1 MKEIFKRASIR
12 KYSGKPVEKEKTKQL
27 LRAAM
32 AAPSAR
38 NKKPWHFIVIRE
50 REMLEKI
57 AAFHPYAS
65 MLTGADCAILIC
77 GDYRLED
84 QLGYLAIN
92 GAAATENML
101 LEAVSLG
108 LGACWLG
115 IYPRQERMKAI
126 SELTGLPD
134 YIVPL
139 TLVSVGYPA
148 EEKVQEERFDEDRI
162 RYDRW

>member
-1 MKEIFKRASIR
+1 MKEIFKRTSVR
-12 KYSGKPVEKEKTKQL
+12 KYSGKPVEPEKTEQL

-38 NKKPWHFIVIRE
+38 NKKPWHFIVMRD

-65 MLTGADCAILIC
+65 MLIEADCAILVC

-92 GAAATENML
+92 GAAATENIL
-101 LEAVSLG
+101 LEAVSQG

-115 IYPRQERMKAI
+115 IYPREERMKAI
-126 SELTGLPD
+126 SDLTGLPD

-139 TLVSVGYPA
+139 TLISVGYPA
-148 EEKVQEERFDEDRI
+148 EENAQEDRFDEDRI